1 MIDQLLFCHRFRGFY
16 KITNHQPPPPKN
28 DFQNWLKYT
37 QLISNSNILRA
48 KMNFIG
54 HIDSHMYNSAI
65 LQRTFHTN
73 EYKWIDTFS
82 TWSNHQLIIP
92 NGRFIHFPLLFI
104 ARKLVF
110 SPQNRPQKNSLLHQR
125 RDSPHQQFFL
135 NLCQWIG
142 NEKQPY
148 RTTKVRRKAS
158 KKKRQK
164 EPLEVFKSH
173 ITVLKRC
180 FFFSSWRSV
189 VLLICWRRP
198 ILKNPRLFVVL
209 QSEFGGDQPGLLP
222 EIMLE
227 VTRIHPRWFPLE
239 S

>member
-1 MIDQLLFCHRFRGFY
+1 
-16 KITNHQPPPPKN
+16 
-28 DFQNWLKYT
+28 
-37 QLISNSNILRA
+37 
-48 KMNFIG
+48 MN
-54 HIDSHMYNSAI
+54 Y
-65 LQRTFHTN
+65 
-73 EYKWIDTFS
+73 TFS

-110 SPQNRPQKNSLLHQR
+110 SPQNRPPKNSLLHQR

-164 EPLEVFKSH
+164 EPLEVLKSH

-180 FFFSSWRSV
+180 FFFKLAFCCPFN
-189 VLLICWRRP
+189 LLTTS

-209 QSEFGGDQPGLLP
+209 QSEFGGDQPGFCL
-222 EIMLE
+222 
-227 VTRIHPRWFPLE
+227 R
-239 S
+239 SC